1 MPTLHDDSTRLA
13 VMLAALLDT
22 PRGLTE
28 LREQVAD
35 LASAVRML
43 EAALPP
49 MLVDAETA
57 GKALGRSPSTIRSW
71 ASRGLIP
78 SVRVGRSHR
87 IDLTKLRGLDA
98 SEIARLARA
107 ARSR

>member
-1 MPTLHDDSTRLA
+1 MLTHETDRLA
-13 VMLAALLDT
+13 ATLAALLDT
-22 PRGLTE
+22 PRVLE
-28 LREQVAD
+28 DLRRQVAD
-35 LASAVRML
+35 LTAAVRTL

-98 SEIARLARA
+98 SEIARLARG